1 MLHFITVLLKQF
13 GIWGLLSGLAIE
25 ASSLPFP
32 GSLLTLTYGYLLNMH
47 IVKLLLIALAGSA
60 VYTAF
65 SFIPYG
71 IGYKLEDK
79 VKKKLSKKKKAFEKS
94 QKWFKKCGLWS
105 IAIARPLGL
114 GNYIS
119 YLSGLSKVKPM
130 PFALLTFLGI
140 FPLNIAM
147 LWLGQIGNFKS
158 IQSFISDAQTYI
170 LIAAVVAVCGFL
182 IYKFYFKK
190 SSCSEQSSST

>member
-1 MLHFITVLLKQF
+1 MLHFITDLLKQF

-79 VKKKLSKKKKAFEKS
+79 VKKKLSKKKKHLRNRKN
-94 QKWFKKCGLWS
+94 GLKN
-105 IAIARPLGL
+105 ADYGVLR
-114 GNYIS
+114 
-119 YLSGLSKVKPM
+119 
-130 PFALLTFLGI
+130 LLVL
-140 FPLNIAM
+140 
-147 LWLGQIGNFKS
+147 
-158 IQSFISDAQTYI
+158 
-170 LIAAVVAVCGFL
+170 
-182 IYKFYFKK
+182 
-190 SSCSEQSSST
+190 

>member
-1 MLHFITVLLKQF
+1 MLHFITDLLKQF

-47 IVKLLLIALAGSA
+47 IVQLLLIALAGSA

-119 YLSGLSKVKPM
+119 YLSGLSKVKPI

-170 LIAAVVAVCGFL
+170 LIAAVVAVCVFL

-190 SSCSEQSSST
+190 SSWSEQSSST